1 MVGEDDALCV
11 GIWLDGGVD
20 IVRICVSKI
29 EVLNG
34 SEFLGETK
42 ADTE

>member
-20 IVRICVSKI
+20 IVRICVSKT
-29 EVLNG
+29 EVLNK
-34 SEFLGETK
+34 SKYLGKTR
-42 ADTE
+42 ADAE